1 MLRETVSGS
10 ASNTNNI
17 ALTDDIIGIETIW
30 KLISLS
36 VLWEPVANKQWTN
49 AVKTIGP
56 LDQSYCAEP
65 AEPTLG

>member
-10 ASNTNNI
+10 VSNANNI

-36 VLWEPVANKQWTN
+36 VLWEPVCEQ
-49 AVKTIGP
+49 AVNRR
-56 LDQSYCAEP
+56 C
-65 AEPTLG
+65 